1 MIKNIYKKP
10 NTIKTESHPIEIRK
24 NINIV
29 GSWKVFV
36 S

>member
-1 MIKNIYKKP
+1 MKNIYKKP
-10 NTIKTESHPIEIRK
+10 NTIKTESHPIEIRQ

-29 GSWKVFV
+29 ASWQVFI